1 MRIVVV
7 GAGKVGR
14 VLTEQLAAEKH
25 DIVVIDQDSDLIESI
40 VNIYDVRGVAGNG
53 GCYDI
58 QKDAFE
64 DGADLLIAADCT
76 AFAYGDFHRDFMRGR
91 TCVIG
96 CPKLDGVDYSE
107 KLQAII
113 ESNDIRSI
121 TVCRMEVPCCG
132 GLEMA
137 ARNALARSGK
147 DIPLSV
153 TTFSVRGDI
162 L

>member
-53 GCYDI
+53 GCYDV

-64 DGADLLIAADCT
+64 DGADLLHRHHLQRRDQYSGLPCGKKNRYT
-76 AFAYGDFHRDFMRGR
+76 AYYCAY
-91 TCVIG
+91 
-96 CPKLDGVDYSE
+96 P
-107 KLQAII
+107 
-113 ESNDIRSI
+113 
-121 TVCRMEVPCCG
+121 
-132 GLEMA
+132 
-137 ARNALARSGK
+137 
-147 DIPLSV
+147 
-153 TTFSVRGDI
+153 
-162 L
+162 

>member
-25 DIVVIDQDSDLIESI
+25 DIVVIDQDSDLIESL

-64 DGADLLIAADCT
+64 DGADLLIATTSSDETNILACLVAKKARYT
-76 AFAYGDFHRDFMRGR
+76 AHYCAY
-91 TCVIG
+91 
-96 CPKLDGVDYSE
+96 P
-107 KLQAII
+107 
-113 ESNDIRSI
+113 
-121 TVCRMEVPCCG
+121 
-132 GLEMA
+132 
-137 ARNALARSGK
+137 
-147 DIPLSV
+147 
-153 TTFSVRGDI
+153 
-162 L
+162 

>member
-64 DGADLLIAADCT
+64 CMAPTCSSPPPPATRPIFWPALSQKSSV
-76 AFAYGDFHRDFMRGR
+76 HR
-91 TCVIG
+91 T
-96 CPKLDGVDYSE
+96 
-107 KLQAII
+107 
-113 ESNDIRSI
+113 
-121 TVCRMEVPCCG
+121 
-132 GLEMA
+132 
-137 ARNALARSGK
+137 
-147 DIPLSV
+147 LSAPYP
-153 TTFSVRGDI
+153 
-162 L
+162 